1 MKVSR
6 PAQLVFEIGSRVRLT
21 ELGRFRCPRFP
32 NQVGIV
38 VGYSRFNSAVQVRFE
53 GRKSSVVLHADYVE
67 LAMTNN
73 RPAELGLEPRE

>member
-6 PAQLVFEIGSRVRLT
+6 PIQLALEIGSRVRLT
-21 ELGRFRCPRFP
+21 ELGRLRCPRFP
-32 NQVGIV
+32 NQPGIV

-67 LAMTNN
+67 LAVTTD
-73 RPAELGLEPRE
+73 RLAELGLKSQE